1 MASMTFLSVD
11 AFWSVASNMVVGLR
25 AFELG
30 ELGVRRRG
38 GRRACVAGRERAAQ
52 QRERRTARRARRG
65 VPLQRVSTTGGRPAK
80 SCCGA
85 PRGRVFVPRGIIQ
98 VSVTGG

>member
-1 MASMTFLSVD
+1 
-11 AFWSVASNMVVGLR
+11 MVVGLR
-25 AFELG
+25 GFEPVS
-30 ELGVRRRG
+30 LGVRRRG

-80 SCCGA
+80 SR
-85 PRGRVFVPRGIIQ
+85 PRGGARPSFRAARHYPSKCDRWVN
-98 VSVTGG
+98 